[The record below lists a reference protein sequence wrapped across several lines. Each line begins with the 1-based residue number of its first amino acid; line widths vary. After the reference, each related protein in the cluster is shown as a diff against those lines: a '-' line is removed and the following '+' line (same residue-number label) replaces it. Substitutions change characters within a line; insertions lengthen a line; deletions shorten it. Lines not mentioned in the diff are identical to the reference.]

1 MRNLLNLLSVF
12 LGHWTARLEG
22 MIHPSAADDVF
33 LAPLHRS
40 FLISATVAGTSAL
53 VVLPLHLALAGP
65 PHVVVTLM
73 LSWLLSQ
80 WPLALYLSRSGAL
93 DRTIGLS
100 ASLFAGFVAAICVLT
115 GGSASFAFLWLL
127 VPPVE
132 AAFSTSRKTAY
143 SVTLLCAGLLIVVS
157 VAPATLMEVAPLP
170 TGVTL
175 LASVAAIFYVG
186 LLAIRISADRKH
198 ARSLMKASEGRRQ
211 LINQS
216 VSEVFCELK
225 PDGGL
230 SVMGGPV
237 KELLG
242 ISAGFNSDS
251 WLFSRLHVADRP
263 LYLTKL
269 SEARNEREA
278 TPFDVR
284 LRVGA
289 SSPGE
294 TGQAEYRN
302 LTLKLRPP
310 AQETGLDTKENGSLL
325 LSLRAAE
332 ELPVSS
338 LSQPLSE
345 GAKSR
350 LERISAEINET
361 AGRGV
366 RTALENVLSRAA
378 DLEHIDLA
386 SDRYRFEDAAR
397 DIKRSSQIGLSALA
411 DLSDLMVGQGENLEP
426 VFAKTD
432 IAAAL
437 EYCLERIGSAADRQ
451 GVQIE
456 TIWGQNL
463 PLVFVDGALVRK
475 ALCFVLLDMIAT
487 SGSGAK
493 ILVEANCSLAGF
505 ELLFS
510 VKDRKSSLQWSS
522 EDSKPV
528 LAFAGDLLERTN
540 ACLKVQTMLG
550 HGESVCIRLP
560 ARVAP
565 FKDFST
571 DTEHAETRPLAKMA

>member
-1 MRNLLNLLSVF
+1 MRNLLNLLNVF
-12 LGHWTARLEG
+12 WGHWTTRLEG
-22 MIHPSAADDVF
+22 MIHPSAATDVF

-115 GGSASFAFLWLL
+115 GGSTSFAFLWLL

-132 AAFSTSRKTAY
+132 AAFSTSRKTTYA
-143 SVTLLCAGLLIVVS
+143 VILLCAGLMIAVS
-157 VAPATLMEVAPLP
+157 VAPGTLAGIAPLP
-170 TGVTL
+170 AGVTL
-175 LASVAAIFYVG
+175 LAGVAAILYVG
-186 LLAIRISADRKH
+186 LLAIRISTDRKH

-242 ISAGFNSDS
+242 ITSGFNSDS

-269 SEARNEREA
+269 SEARNDSEVA
-278 TPFDVR
+278 SFDVR

-294 TGQAEYRN
+294 TGQAEYRK
-302 LTLKLRPP
+302 LSLKLRPP
-310 AQETGLDTKENGSLL
+310 IQEADLSVEGQGSLL
-325 LSLRAAE
+325 LSLRAADE
-332 ELPVSS
+332 MPIEA
-338 LSQPLSE
+338 LSQTLPE
-345 GAKSR
+345 EMNTR
-350 LERISAEINET
+350 LERISAQMQET
-361 AGRGV
+361 AGRGA

-378 DLEHIDLA
+378 DLENIDLA
-386 SDRYRFEDAAR
+386 FDQRRVEDAAR
-397 DIKRSSQIGLSALA
+397 DIRRSGQVGLSSLA
-411 DLSDLMVGQGENLEP
+411 ELSDLIVGQQGDLEP

-432 IAAAL
+432 IVSAL
-437 EYCLERIGSAADRQ
+437 EFCLERVGPAADRQ

-456 TIWGQNL
+456 TSCGQNL
-463 PLVFVDGALVRK
+463 PLVFVDGTLVRK
-475 ALCFVLLDMIAT
+475 AMCFVLLDMIAT

-493 ILVEANCSLAGF
+493 ILLEANCSLAGF

-528 LAFAGDLLERTN
+528 LTFAADLLERTN

-560 ARVAP
+560 ARTAP
-565 FKDFST
+565 FKDVST
-571 DTEHAETRPLAKMA
+571 DADQAQTRPMAKTA